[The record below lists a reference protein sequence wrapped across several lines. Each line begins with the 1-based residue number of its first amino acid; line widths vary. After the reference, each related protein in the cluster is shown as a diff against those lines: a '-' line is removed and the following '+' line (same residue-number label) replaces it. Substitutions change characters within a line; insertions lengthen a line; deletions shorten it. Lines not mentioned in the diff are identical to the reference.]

1 MHVAASPTEPRP
13 EAKAIRGK
21 WHGVFVFLLAADVV
35 VLFIYLLL
43 LPKDNWESL
52 DGRLKAIG
60 ALAASIITYLGLKTV
75 LEKRAANAWELIDS
89 TAFRGVLL
97 FITLILW
104 PSILPVWSYPVVFSP
119 PQASP
124 PEMKIGGKVRRAP
137 YMAQKK
143 QQEGEPRT
151 VELDGLLLRNYDLE
165 VEGSKETY
173 FLPAISILKGTL
185 LHRPIEVQL
194 PCTVQLPIVPGATVF
209 YRRYGAEVKDVKE
222 AKDGKEVKDINYGP
236 LSDDGK
242 IFLMP
247 GHYDY
252 VRIETTA
259 QAGSAAL
266 EVRCSAQD
274 ATPNDLTSINMQ
286 PK

>member
-1 MHVAASPTEPRP
+1 MHVAASPNQPRP

-21 WHGVFVFLLAADVV
+21 WHGVFVFLLAADAV

-60 ALAASIITYLGLKTV
+60 ALAASIITYFGLKTV

-89 TAFRGVLL
+89 TAFRAVLL

-104 PSILPVWSYPVVFSP
+104 PSILPVWSYRVVFSP
-119 PQASP
+119 PQAFP
-124 PEMKIGGKVRRAP
+124 PTMKVGGKLRHLA

-143 QQEGEPRT
+143 QEGEPRMA
-151 VELDGLLLRNYDLE
+151 ELDGLLLRSYELE
-165 VEGSKETY
+165 VTGSKEPY
-173 FLPAISILKGTL
+173 FLPAISILKGTF

-194 PCTVQLPIVPGATVF
+194 PCVVELPIVPGATVF
-209 YRRYGAEVKDVKE
+209 YRRYGSE
-222 AKDGKEVKDINYGP
+222 AKDGKEVKDVEYGALP
-236 LSDDGK
+236 DDGK

-252 VRIETTA
+252 VRIETRA
-259 QAGSAAL
+259 EKGSAAL
-266 EVRCSAQD
+266 EVKCSAQD
-274 ATPNDLTSINMQ
+274 ATLNDLTSINMQ